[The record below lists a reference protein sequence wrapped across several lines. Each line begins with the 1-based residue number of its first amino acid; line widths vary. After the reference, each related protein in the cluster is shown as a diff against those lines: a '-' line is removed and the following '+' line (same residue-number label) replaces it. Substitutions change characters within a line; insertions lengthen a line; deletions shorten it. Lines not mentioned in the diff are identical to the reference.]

1 MTAGEAYGFSG
12 FFFRGT
18 EIDEGG
24 AGADFTRR
32 IKDLRLDE
40 SDITHLTNDM
50 TTDSKHGLVGRNW
63 FEILH
68 LHLAG
73 DTGGL
78 QFARDNPTAHFV
90 HQHGLHPAVQ
100 GIEPT
105 LKVTIGMPL
114 GDDVVAILPEVKM
127 ETTWITW
134 ATTDAV
140 VAFDAKP
147 GVDDLFQLTIN
158 N

>member
-12 FFFRGT
+12 FFFRSA
-18 EIDEGG
+18 EIDKGG

-50 TTDSKHGLVGRNW
+50 TTDCKYRLVGRDR

-78 QFARDNPTAHFV
+78 QLARDNPTAHFV

-100 GIEPT
+100 GVEPT
-105 LKVTIGMPL
+105 LEVTIGMPL
-114 GDDVVAILPEVKM
+114 GDDVIAILPEVKM
-127 ETTWITW
+127 ETTRITW
-134 ATTDAV
+134 ATADAV
-140 VAFDAKP
+140 VALDAEP
-147 GVDDLFQLTIN
+147 RVDDLFQLTIN